1 MYHYQYLKEDNECS
15 LIHSLMLLKDGEK
28 LVERLKYSKQ
38 FLKGNFIPAKDMKQ
52 HKQNQKGTCNKSP
65 GTPNGEK

>member
-1 MYHYQYLKEDNECS
+1 
-15 LIHSLMLLKDGEK
+15 MLLKDGEK